1 MRILDRRV
9 TLSENALFQDIAG
22 EAVILDL
29 TSASYFGL
37 DGVGV
42 RFWKLL
48 QEDASLQRAYD
59 MLLAE
64 YAVEPA
70 LLERD
75 LQALVAQLAD
85 AGLVA
90 LE

>member
-1 MRILDRRV
+1 MPDRRI

-22 EAVILDL
+22 DGVILDL

-48 QEDASLQRAYD
+48 QEDSSFWRAYEA
-59 MLLAE
+59 LLTE
-64 YAVEPA
+64 YDVEPA
-70 LLERD
+70 VLEKD
-75 LQALVAQLAD
+75 LNALVSQLAE
-85 AGLVA
+85 AGLVTV
-90 LE
+90 E